1 MFTDIFYQRQQTSL
15 ILRMPHGGLR
25 GLGGLGGLNAVQ
37 YMCNTRYFTVTG
49 H

>member
-1 MFTDIFYQRQQTSL
+1 MFTNIFYQRQQTSL
-15 ILRMPHGGLR
+15 RMAHGGLR